1 MKYLFLILFCT
12 QLSGQVE
19 KIEEGYLFR
28 NVEDVI
34 ELDYYAKKGK
44 VCDSKIDENLFLIDQ
59 IRQAKLQSDS
69 IALLLQKSNNEL
81 KRNFGGVENKL
92 YNCNEALDKA
102 YAEIARL
109 EKEVKRQKRKRVWD
123 WVKIGGGAIGLGF
136 LFGAL

>member
-1 MKYLFLILFCT
+1 M
-12 QLSGQVE
+12 
-19 KIEEGYLFR
+19 
-28 NVEDVI
+28 
-34 ELDYYAKKGK
+34 
-44 VCDSKIDENLFLIDQ
+44 IDQ
-59 IRQAKLQSDS
+59 ITQAKLQSDR
-69 IALLLQKSNNEL
+69 IGKKKKKSNNEL